1 MRRTFPQKVKPVP
14 SRTTEPDMTTVQ
26 PKSAFPE
33 TNRLTRRSA
42 AMIGLAL
49 SMGTYSLPLPNQNDS
64 ARASEPVTEEPLA
77 STGADAVGSVAVMQL
92 ASSAGVPTS
101 EAPAIRHTVQ
111 DGQTLLQ
118 LAKFYGVDAALIAQ
132 VNGLKVDAVLQVG
145 QVLTIPSDG
154 RVATANSSVGSVDV
168 LPRYYGLVGGTS
180 VPTTIAPSALNNL
193 SGSPDSALKAKQDEA
208 LTKLKQKRETL
219 RLGLAGLQP
228 ETAKVTDVQASP
240 SQVVEAVPVTSD
252 PVIASVPEA
261 KQSEAVFSAPVTPQE
276 TKPQVVLSPSVQPDP
291 GSQPQTVASLPDTL
305 TYQVNPGDTLGAI
318 ARSYGVSMGEL
329 AAINRLD
336 NPNLIEVNQV
346 LIIPRTGSIAKS
358 DLGHSS
364 LPAVSPDYSRKLAGV
379 PSTSK
384 LKEVTSETVVPTV
397 YGQRNLGE
405 GGDLNSQANYL
416 DNLRGEIS
424 RLRDRYRGGVAQ
436 AQPETPNSTTVAAS
450 SSGQGAVNPEFNPDA
465 YSTTLQSEVRQ
476 LRERLRTRHAT
487 ILQTTGKPQ
496 PQTDSMTKPQ
506 AQVVAVAPLGSEKY
520 DPVVAAKVGQTVSPN
535 LPPLS
540 SKDAYLPSGTGKFNG
555 FIWPTKGVLTSGY
568 GWRWGR
574 MHRGIDIAAD
584 VGTPIYAAASGK
596 VAYAGWN
603 SGGYGYMVEIEHA
616 DGSMTRY
623 AHNNRLLVQ
632 EGQQVEQGQQ
642 ISEMG
647 STGYSTGPHL
657 HFEIHPNGDGAVN
670 PMAYLPNSR
679 G

>member
-77 STGADAVGSVAVMQL
+77 PTTADALGNVAVMQL

-111 DGQTLLQ
+111 DGQTLLH

-180 VPTTIAPSALNNL
+180 TPTTIAPSALNNL
-193 SGSPDSALKAKQDEA
+193 SGSSDATLKAKQDEA

-228 ETAKVTDVQASP
+228 ETATVVDVQSSP
-240 SQVVEAVPVTSD
+240 SQVVEVAPVTPA
-252 PVIASVPEA
+252 PVIASAPEA
-261 KQSEAVFSAPVTPQE
+261 KPSEAVFSAPTTSQE
-276 TKPQVVLSPSVQPDP
+276 TKPQVVLSPSVQPEL

-305 TYQVNPGDTLGAI
+305 TYQVGPGDTLGAI

-364 LPAVSPDYSRKLAGV
+364 LPAVSPGYSGKLAGV
-379 PSTSK
+379 SSTSK

-397 YGQRNLGE
+397 YAQRNLGE
-405 GGDLNSQANYL
+405 GGDLSNQANYL

-424 RLRDRYRGGVAQ
+424 RLRDRYRGNAAQ
-436 AQPETPNSTTVAAS
+436 AQPETPNVTTIAAG

-465 YSTTLQSEVRQ
+465 YSATLQSEVRQ

-487 ILQTTGKPQ
+487 ILQTTSKPQ
-496 PQTDSMTKPQ
+496 PQADSITKPK

-555 FIWPTKGVLTSGY
+555 YIWPTKGVLTSGY

-632 EGQQVEQGQQ
+632 TGQQVEQGQQ